1 MPLDPLPPEHGP
13 RHLWRVATTIPLAL
27 ALFLTLLLFN
37 LLQVLSLVVVPVS
50 RRLFRRINREL
61 ADTWWGW
68 CVRAVEGLRGTRLIL
83 SGDQLPHGEDA
94 IVISNHQQMP
104 DIVAVMMLAHRKGR
118 LGDLKFFVKEE
129 LKWVPGMGWGM
140 VFLGCVFVRRNWTRD
155 RDRIRRAFAAI
166 VDERLPVW
174 LVTYPE
180 GTRLTRP
187 KLERARRY
195 ARERGLEPP
204 RHVLVPR
211 TKGFAAAVQAL
222 GGHVAAVYDLTVG
235 YEEGVPTLWQ
245 LALGRVRRIHL
256 HVRRFPMGELPRGA
270 EELAAWLLERFREK
284 DDLLDRFYRQ
294 GGFETAGSIGS

>member
-1 MPLDPLPPEHGP
+1 MPLEPLPKAHGP
-13 RHLWRVATTIPLAL
+13 GHWWRIVTTIPLAL
-27 ALFLTLLLFN
+27 ALFVTLLLFN
-37 LLQVLSLVVVPVS
+37 LLQMASFLVIPVS

-61 ADTWWGW
+61 ANTWWGW
-68 CVRAVEGLRGTRLIL
+68 CVRAVEGIRGTRLEL
-83 SGDQLPHGEDA
+83 GGDPVPPRENA

-104 DIVAVMMLAHRKGR
+104 DIVAVMMLAHRKDR

-140 VFLGCVFVRRNWTRD
+140 VFLGCVFVRRDWTRD
-155 RDRIRRAFAAI
+155 QARIRRAFAAI

-180 GTRLTRP
+180 GTRLTAA

-222 GGHVAAVYDLTVG
+222 RNHVAAVYDLTVG

-245 LALGRVRRIHL
+245 LALGQVRRIHL
-256 HVRRFPMGELPRGA
+256 HVRRFPIAGLPEGA
-270 EELAAWLLERFREK
+270 EALSTWLLERFREK
-284 DDLLDRFYRQ
+284 DELLDRFYRE
-294 GGFETAGSIGS
+294 GRFEPAGRLPT